1 MMPVAESTDMD
12 TCELDLQQRRSP
24 QWSGKTAV
32 FIALM
37 VIGFVQIV
45 SSVAVLLHL
54 TGHIPQADSSTA
66 LQGNTEVVPT
76 DLVPTDAFRHAKAR
90 AEPKVQRKNKN
101 ITPAAHLPI
110 KPASGH
116 VQRKVHAAIIHWNSE
131 QGNLHHFG
139 YHNGRILVQ
148 ESGLYYVYA
157 KTCFRYYDILEV
169 GPESAQGGH
178 SKRSPTISPSD
189 EGVQLIQYVFQER
202 LSLSSPLKSALL
214 MKSGNT
220 WRWKR
225 GTYHMCCQQQSGVFS
240 LRAGEGL
247 YVSVSNSWMLD
258 PEAEGSYFGAFRVS
272 SEM

>member
-1 MMPVAESTDMD
+1 LLQWATETHRGKKFCKCLSQEFILSTNK
-12 TCELDLQQRRSP
+12 DLLRNHFPIFQV
-24 QWSGKTAV
+24 V
-32 FIALM
+32 F
-37 VIGFVQIV
+37 
-45 SSVAVLLHL
+45 
-54 TGHIPQADSSTA
+54 TKP
-66 LQGNTEVVPT
+66 
-76 DLVPTDAFRHAKAR
+76 VPTDAFRQASP
-90 AEPKVQRKNKN
+90 EPKSQKKHRN

-110 KPASGH
+110 KPASGYI
-116 VQRKVHAAIIHWNSE
+116 QRKVHATIIHWNPE

-148 ESGLYYVYA
+148 KSGLYYVYA
-157 KTCFRYYDILEV
+157 KTCFRYYGILE
-169 GPESAQGGH
+169 ESSESTQGGQL
-178 SKRSPTISPSD
+178 KRSPTISPSD

-202 LSLSSPLKSALL
+202 LSYSSPSRPVLL

-220 WRWKR
+220 WRWNR